1 MTIGTELEF
10 KNSQGKM
17 LGDSEVVTTGTRISF
32 KIGETCTI
40 VIYGDLTGDGKINSA
55 DLLRMRQYLLGQYQL
70 KDAYFESAKLQNTDG
85 KVNSADL
92 LRLRQFLLGQK
103 GISQV

>member
-1 MTIGTELEF
+1 
-10 KNSQGKM
+10 
-17 LGDSEVVTTGTRISF
+17 
-32 KIGETCTI
+32 